1 MDGDCYFNSRSITYY
16 FNFNFPYK
24 KTQATEKEE
33 KRKYRKSLFSVLKR
47 ITETVGI
54 KKWFCLK

>member
-54 KKWFCLK
+54 KK